1 MGYMEPIEYLR
12 AFRRRWTLILA
23 AVAVAVAAALL
34 TSQVGGN
41 VGGPT
46 KLYRASSLIIDTARI
61 GPTTT
66 GTSIDDVFILS
77 IFATTDPVAKR
88 AAKQLEGS
96 ATAEE
101 LLAQITAEPDVE
113 SGLLKVAA
121 IAPRPARAEAIAH
134 AFSRALLDYA
144 REERNTELRE
154 RIRGFTRQLRN
165 LPPSSLIR
173 PSIESEQSQ
182 LQSELT
188 SPTGFRVV
196 QDLKAEPLTA
206 EAVLE
211 APTSGFGRAG
221 AAAVAGAIGGA
232 ILVLVLERFDR
243 RIRTKVAAEQHFDLP
258 VLGEVPVIPRRS
270 RRRITSL
277 TRPQSPPAEAFRLL
291 AAAVH
296 QATDNGDTPDGDE
309 HAARV
314 IMVTS
319 AGPAE
324 GKTTITANLGA
335 ALAER
340 GDRVLVLSC
349 DMRRP
354 ALGAFLGIPEEP
366 GLADAIRSTNG
377 HSTLSQYKKETDVY
391 RLSVVASGVAPSN
404 PGEMLSSERM
414 RTLLAE
420 GRRKNDIVLLDTPPI
435 LVASD
440 AAPLIPEADA
450 VLVVACAGTT
460 TFEVAKRVTDTLR
473 RLGAP
478 LVGVALNRSA
488 DMPRPAGYHP
498 ARYEVGDRT
507 AWSSRG

>member
-1 MGYMEPIEYLR
+1 MEPIEYLR
-12 AFRRRWTLILA
+12 AFRRRWTVVLA
-23 AVAVAVAAALL
+23 AVTVAVVAALL

-41 VGGPT
+41 TGGPT
-46 KLYRASSLIIDTARI
+46 KLYRASSLIIDTVRI

-66 GTSIDDVFILS
+66 ATSIDDVFILS
-77 IFATTDPVAKR
+77 IFATTEPVANR
-88 AAKQLEGS
+88 AAKQLKGP
-96 ATAEE
+96 ATGEE
-101 LLAQITAEPDVE
+101 LLAEITAEPDLE
-113 SGLLKVAA
+113 TGLLDIAAVA
-121 IAPRPARAEAIAH
+121 PSPKRAEAMAR
-134 AFSRALLDYA
+134 AFSRALLGYA
-144 REERNTELRE
+144 RTERNRELQE
-154 RIRGFTRQLRN
+154 RIHGFSEQLRN
-165 LPPSSLIR
+165 LPKSSLIR
-173 PSIESEQSQ
+173 PSIESQKSQ
-182 LQSELT
+182 LQSELS

-196 QDLKAEPLTA
+196 QDRKAQSLTA

-211 APTSGFGRAG
+211 APTSRVGRMG
-221 AAAVAGAIGGA
+221 VAAVAGAIGGA

-243 RIRTKVAAEQHFDLP
+243 RIRTKRSAEQHFDLP

-270 RRRITSL
+270 RRGITSL
-277 TRPQSPPAEAFRLL
+277 TRPKSPPAEAFRLL

-296 QATDNGDTPDGDE
+296 QATDNGEVTDEDE

-340 GDRVLVLSC
+340 GDRVLILSC

-354 ALGAFLGIPEEP
+354 TLGAFLGIPEEP

-377 HSTLSQYKKETDVY
+377 HSTLSQYRRETDVY
-391 RLSVVASGVAPSN
+391 RLSIVASGIAPNN

-420 GRRKNDIVLLDTPPI
+420 GRRKNDVVLLDTPPI

-440 AAPLIPEADA
+440 AAPLIPESDA
-450 VLVVACAGTT
+450 VLLVASAGTT

-488 DMPRPAGYHP
+488 EMPRPAHYHP
-498 ARYEVGDRT
+498 ARYEAGDRAT
-507 AWSSRG
+507 WSPRD